1 MGLAYKISPD
11 NGTTQYSIRDDSI
24 APVELTTTASQA
36 YSVGDQFILDD
47 GKIYKA
53 TASIAQGGTITV
65 GTNCEEAGMVSEQ
78 LNGKQ
83 DTLAFDLIPTDGST
97 KPVQSNGIYD
107 AITDV

>member
-24 APVELTTTASQA
+24 APVELSTTASKA